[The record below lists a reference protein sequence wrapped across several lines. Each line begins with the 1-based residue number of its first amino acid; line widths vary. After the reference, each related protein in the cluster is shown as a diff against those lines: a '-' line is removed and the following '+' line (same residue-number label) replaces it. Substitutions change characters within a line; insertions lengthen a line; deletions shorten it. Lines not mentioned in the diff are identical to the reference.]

1 MDMLAVRSYDLVPW
15 EWWLAGYGGRRDG
28 GLFCGKKIT
37 RGKESEGEAR
47 VQLILHAI
55 SKISGSTIDKGG
67 EHQNETTPT
76 LTIRGIHWSTIPVQF
91 RPILNRL

>member
-1 MDMLAVRSYDLVPW
+1 MGCGG
-15 EWWLAGYGGRRDG
+15 WLATVVVAMAAFLWEKNNPWMGRRARER
-28 GLFCGKKIT
+28 
-37 RGKESEGEAR
+37 RGR